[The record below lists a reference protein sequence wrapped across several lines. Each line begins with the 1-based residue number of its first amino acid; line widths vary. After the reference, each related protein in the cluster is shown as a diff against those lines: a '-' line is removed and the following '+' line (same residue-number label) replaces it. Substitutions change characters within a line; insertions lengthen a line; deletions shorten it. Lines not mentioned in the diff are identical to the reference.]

1 MRRSS
6 RAVLVG
12 FTTVVWGCG
21 SFVVQGTRGPDVD
34 GGRAADALPQDDAPA
49 DESAPAR
56 DVAPAADA
64 PRVPLGNICDDAL
77 PAPVVGRLTVAPP
90 ERTEATSSLVTDNP
104 ILRDARYVRWY
115 RVSVPPEVHFEARTE
130 AGEGGFPALVGGF
143 TRCAAEAWVARA
155 RDESG
160 RGVLAWPNAGDAP
173 RDLYFAVTAPGPQ
186 TRAATL
192 TLSARPIAANGFCA
206 TPTVV
211 SDRSSL
217 AAEDLRAAGEPAGHC
232 FPPTPVI
239 AQGAALH
246 YRAHVRAGE
255 TLFASRRADAAG
267 LSRFVGYVHVRE
279 QCGDGA
285 CLAPSQWGLDGWHR
299 IATAWT
305 NDGPSRDVIVTV
317 QGLANLDEFAATT
330 TFRVAPAAPNTRC
343 EAAAPLAPDAPQEV
357 NVASA
362 PRTAVPCVSPE
373 TRQAA
378 FYTVDVPARATLEVT
393 ALPLEGVS
401 DEARVVLFAGCAR
414 PACLPQGD
422 SGARPDAAATFV
434 NGAEAT
440 AVTVAV
446 TGIAAHGRAPF
457 LARVTARVRP

>member
-6 RAVLVG
+6 RAVLIG
-12 FTTVVWGCG
+12 FTTVVLGCG
-21 SFVVQGTRGPDVD
+21 SSVVHGTRGPDAD
-34 GGRAADALPQDDAPA
+34 GGRAVDALPQDDAPA
-49 DESAPAR
+49 DEGAPL
-56 DVAPAADA
+56 ADA
-64 PRVPLGNICDDAL
+64 PRVPLGNTCDDAI
-77 PAPVVGRLTVAPP
+77 PVPVVGRLVVAPP
-90 ERTEATSSLVTDNP
+90 ERTEATSAMFTDNP

-115 RVSVPPEVHFEARTE
+115 RVSVPPGVHFEARPE
-130 AGEGGFPALVGGF
+130 ASEGGYPAVVGGF
-143 TRCAAEAWVARA
+143 TRCAAEAWVVRA
-155 RDESG
+155 RDESE
-160 RGVLAWPNAGDAP
+160 RGVLAWPNVGDAP

-192 TLSARPIAANGFCA
+192 ALSARPIAPNGFCA

-211 SDRSSL
+211 SDRTAL
-217 AAEDLRAAGEPAGHC
+217 TGEDLHAAGEPAGLC
-232 FPPTPVI
+232 FPPTAMYV
-239 AQGAALH
+239 QGAALH

-255 TLFASRRADAAG
+255 TLFASHRADPANPHH
-267 LSRFVGYVHVRE
+267 FVGYVHVRE

-285 CLAPSQWGLDGWHR
+285 CLAPSQWGLGGWR
-299 IATAWT
+299 RVATAWT
-305 NDGPSRDVIVTV
+305 NDGPSRDVLVTV
-317 QGLANLDEFAATT
+317 QGLINVDVHTAAV
-330 TFRVAPAAPNTRC
+330 TFRVAPPALNTRC
-343 EAAAPLAPDAPQEV
+343 EVAAPLAPDIPQEV

-362 PRTAVPCVSPE
+362 SRTAVPCVWPE

-401 DEARVVLFAGCAR
+401 DEVRVVLFAGCAR
-414 PACLPQGD
+414 PACLAQGD